1 MWTNAP
7 IRLMYLDHSYFIA
20 SGHEAELSPMPYASR
35 AFLTLED
42 AQVGYAS
49 LSAVKLIR
57 LNGYQAS
64 EGRDLRLRLP
74 SFLGNSLSHD
84 CTRGTRWGFWL
95 VS

>member
-1 MWTNAP
+1 M
-7 IRLMYLDHSYFIA
+7 ILYLDHGYFVA
-20 SGHEAELSPMPYASR
+20 FGRDTELSPIPYASR

-49 LSAVKLIR
+49 LSAVKPIR
-57 LNGYQAS
+57 LNWYQAS
-64 EGRDLRLRLP
+64 EGRDLRLRLA

-84 CTRGTRWGFWL
+84 CTWGTRWGFWL